1 MSSTTI
7 PKGSI
12 VLVTGVNGY
21 LGMHVANQVLLDGY
35 KVRGTVRDSE
45 KARWT
50 QEHFDKTYGKGNF
63 EVSIVKDLA
72 AEGAFDEIIKG
83 CSGVI
88 HVASDVTFGPDPNK
102 VITPIVNGMEF
113 LLHAASNQSSI
124 KSFVYTSSSSALS
137 LTRLNERYTL
147 NKDLWNETSVKAAWA
162 PPPYSADRA
171 ADVYAAS
178 KTQAEQK
185 AWELLKNHEITGF
198 KFNSINPNFLL
209 GSILHQKQNKSTGGM
224 PLGMLHN
231 SPQAIE
237 FLSAI
242 GPQWVV
248 NVEDVA
254 KLHVIALID
263 PAVSGER
270 LLAYAE
276 KFDYNKLIETMSKL
290 VGDDAMK
297 NIEREEESGG
307 KDLSE
312 VDVARSEELLR
323 GVGLQGLK
331 GLEQSLKECLDSA
344 AALQ

>member
-12 VLVTGVNGY
+12 VLVTGVTGY

-72 AEGAFDEIIKG
+72 AEGAFDEIIK
-83 CSGVI
+83 
-88 HVASDVTFGPDPNK
+88 DPNK

-113 LLHAASNQSSI
+113 LLRAASNQSSI

-248 NVEDVA
+248 NVEDVVA